1 MNRLQ
6 VIVLGVSVVAFGG
19 AYFVFN
25 NYLGSQRKPQF
36 IVEAPKMQ
44 TEKVLVAVQDI
55 PMGSVLS
62 DTMVVWQDWPKDSVS
77 EQMFSKSI
85 DPDLVADLKDTM
97 SRDSF
102 LRGEPLRR
110 DKLVKAGQGGYMA
123 AILPSGMRAVAI
135 KIENSGD
142 TSAGGF
148 ILPNDRVDVVRVFRD
163 EEATRA
169 KGSEVLA
176 HQTVLSNVR
185 VLAIGQNVQEENGK
199 KVVVGGNATLELDP
213 KQSEIVLYAQNTPG
227 SHLNLVLRSLV
238 DSSGGTETVNDPS
251 ESQSTAL
258 TIVRYGS
265 AQQAAR

>member
-6 VIVLGVSVVAFGG
+6 IIVLGVSAIAFGA

-25 NYLGSQRKPQF
+25 SMGTKPKPT
-36 IVEAPKMQ
+36 VVVAAPKMATEEVLIAAHEIPIGSEINQ
-44 TEKVLVAVQDI
+44 TQ
-55 PMGSVLS
+55 
-62 DTMVVWQDWPKDSVS
+62 VVWQEWPTASVAP
-77 EQMFSKSI
+77 EMFIKSTTPQL
-85 DPDLVADLKDTM
+85 DTELKETMTRDT
-97 SRDSF
+97 F
-102 LRGEPLRR
+102 LRGEPIRR
-110 DKLVKAGQGGYMA
+110 NKLVKAGRGGYMA
-123 AILPSGMRAVAI
+123 AILPTGMRAVAI

-163 EEATRA
+163 EEAS
-169 KGSEVLA
+169 KGKGTEVLA

-199 KVVVGGNATLELDP
+199 RVVVGGNATLELDP
-213 KQSEIVLYAQNTPG
+213 KQSEIVLYAQNQPG

-238 DSSGGTETVNDPS
+238 DSAGATQTVNDPS
-251 ESQSTAL
+251 EPQSNAL
-258 TIVRYGS
+258 TIVRYGA